1 LPVLYGRETWSLTLR
16 EEYRLRMSESR
27 ALRKILVPNRD
38 EVTEEWRKQH
48 NEELNDSVLLTKYYF
63 E

>member
-1 LPVLYGRETWSLTLR
+1 
-16 EEYRLRMSESR
+16 MSESR